1 MARNRIFKLIHFGS
15 TSWFVVCAAFL
26 ITLAMRQVGAAWWLI
41 FSLSGYSAVLTF
53 VLVSIYLF
61 AVYRGVVRSRTEQEY
76 PLTSSIYYM
85 AFYDICPY
93 LGALAGLMGRMPGGT
108 VISLFSSVAIG
119 SLAMTFLVWI
129 IVDPAVCLVEM
140 CLPTSRKLRHQ
151 RIAQAK
157 AERQQRRLESGRL
170 LVELNEQA
178 LFNYEHWQP
187 LLEPMAE
194 ELAMLMV
201 DDKSRMHTRET
212 KTVELGATA
221 WRIGGITCMR
231 RLHEMAVANYVEHSR
246 RKIVDYAAVWWDGIG
261 TWQIPP
267 FAGTLS

>member
-1 MARNRIFKLIHFGS
+1 MVRKRIFKLIHFAS
-15 TSWFVVCAAFL
+15 TAWFVVCAAFL

-53 VLVSIYLF
+53 VLTSIYLF
-61 AVYRGVVRSRTEQEY
+61 AVYRGVVRGRTEQEY

-93 LGALAGLMGRMPGGT
+93 LGALAGLLGRAPGGPLT
-108 VISLFSSVAIG
+108 GLFSSVAIG

-140 CLPTSRKLRHQ
+140 CLPASRKLRH
-151 RIAQAK
+151 RRVAQAK
-157 AERQQRRLESGRL
+157 AERVQRKQESDRL
-170 LVELNEQA
+170 LVEVNEWMS
-178 LFNYEHWQP
+178 LNYEHWQS

-201 DDKSRMHTRET
+201 DKKPRMNAREK
-212 KTVELGATA
+212 KTVALGAKA
-221 WRIGGITCMR
+221 WRIGGIACMR
-231 RLHEMAVANYVEHSR
+231 RLHEMAIANYVKHSS
-246 RKIVDYAAVWWDGIG
+246 RKVVDCVAIWWDGIG
-261 TWQIPP
+261 TWRAPALALTI
-267 FAGTLS
+267 S

>member
-1 MARNRIFKLIHFGS
+1 MAHSRFFKLIHFGS

-41 FSLSGYSAVLTF
+41 FSLTGYSAVLTF

-61 AVYRGVVRSRTEQEY
+61 AVYRGVVRGRTEQEY
-76 PLTSSIYYM
+76 PLTSSVCYI

-93 LGALAGLMGRMPGGT
+93 LGAVAGLMGRMPGGT
-108 VISLFSSVAIG
+108 LISLFSSVAIG

-129 IVDPAVCLVEM
+129 IVDPVVCLVEM
-140 CLPTSRKLRHQ
+140 CLPTSRKLRHE

-157 AERQQRRLESGRL
+157 AERQQRRVESGRL
-170 LVELNEQA
+170 LVELNEQV

-194 ELAMLMV
+194 ELAMLMM
-201 DDKSRMHTRET
+201 DDKSRMHARET

-221 WRIGGITCMR
+221 WRIGGIACMR
-231 RLHEMAVANYVEHSR
+231 RLHEMAIASYVKHTNR
-246 RKIVDYAAVWWDGIG
+246 RIVDCVAAWWDGIG

-267 FAGTLS
+267 FAKTLS

>member
-1 MARNRIFKLIHFGS
+1 MARKRIFKLIHFAS
-15 TSWFVVCAAFL
+15 TAWFVVCAAFL
-26 ITLAMRQVGAAWWLI
+26 ITLAMRHVGAAWWLI

-76 PLTSSIYYM
+76 PLTSSIYYS

-93 LGALAGLMGRMPGGT
+93 LGALAGLMGQIPGGT
-108 VISLFSSVAIG
+108 LISLFSSVAIG

-140 CLPTSRKLRHQ
+140 CLPASRKLR
-151 RIAQAK
+151 RRRMAEAK
-157 AERQQRRLESGRL
+157 SERQHRRLESDRL
-170 LVELNEQA
+170 LVELNEQV

-221 WRIGGITCMR
+221 WRIGGIACMR
-231 RLHEMAVANYVEHSR
+231 RLHEMAIANYVEHSSR
-246 RKIVDYAAVWWDGIG
+246 RIVDYVAVWWDGIG
-261 TWQIPP
+261 TWHTPL